1 MMPVGPTIGGL
12 EAFHASRDAAVRR
25 QQPTVSGR
33 AIGVLAGKSLT
44 STPRPVDAMVAA
56 MAANGPLKGRHLDL
70 VA

>member
-1 MMPVGPTIGGL
+1 MMPVGPASSSL

-25 QQPTVSGR
+25 QLPTVSGR
-33 AIGVLAGKSLT
+33 AIGVSPGKSLT